1 MKKHLF
7 LLLAAVATILAGC
20 KSDVDLHNID
30 TRMAVEGGLA
40 LPVGSM
46 TFTVGDFLGNGQVD
60 HFYIKPYDNSSDSG
74 IIYYL
79 DTFSVADKEFHNLN
93 IVDKLIEASDYEV
106 PVVIPIPAGELKT
119 ITLPVELDLKNINNN
134 RDERVDSLQLTSAL
148 VRTVLSKQ
156 GLADLQWSDFVEANI
171 ILDDPNIRMWNGQ
184 NKYAL
189 DLAGHNFGDTIDIQ
203 LQEASLNLM
212 KDKAHPSAPNNT
224 IDHLTVTLELKVRP
238 QTTITPATGDML
250 IIGQRLAMLR
260 YQAAWGFFE
269 GGSDVRASGSEAMID
284 LWEGWKDIANA
295 RLHLAKPRLTIEAH
309 HRIAAPLL
317 LVIDTIAAYEVETGE
332 TRFATWDGQSKT
344 QRQIMQSLSPYSLLT
359 DSAFQ
364 TETFNE
370 NPSKGAIDRLF
381 EIRPDS
387 IFYSF
392 RLMIDKSQRPFDFP
406 YEQHRMTEDREFHAK
421 AIVEVPFLFNAGAEM
436 AYRDTVDSVNI
447 SQYSLDSL
455 LADQKW
461 IDTLK
466 TTDVRLMLTAENG
479 LPFRVNGQVI
489 FEDKEGNPLDI
500 WLTENNILTFPAPT
514 NIVDER
520 VVSGSKTFYTLAVD
534 KKMANLLTQVHR
546 IRYDVSLDGNV
557 KKVAVTD
564 KSRLKVNIGVSANVD
579 AVLNLKN

>member
-20 KSDVDLHNID
+20 KSDVDLQNID

-106 PVVIPIPAGELKT
+106 PVTMTIPAGALTT
-119 ITLPVELDLKNINNN
+119 ITYPIELDLKNINNN
-134 RDERVDSLQLTSAL
+134 PNERVDSLQLTSA
-148 VRTVLSKQ
+148 VIRTVLDKN
-156 GLADLQWSDFVEANI
+156 GLPNLQWSDIIEENI
-171 ILDDPNIRMWNGQ
+171 ILDDPNIRMWDGT

-189 DLAGHNFGDTIDIQ
+189 DITGHNFGDTLDIL
-203 LQEASLNLM
+203 LQGATLNLM
-212 KDKAHPSAPNNT
+212 KDKAHPSALNNT
-224 IDHLTVTLELKVRP
+224 IEYLTVTLELKIIP
-238 QTTITPATGDML
+238 QTDIVPASGDEL
-250 IIGQRLAMLR
+250 LVGQRLTMLS

-269 GGSDVRASGSEAMID
+269 SGSDVRARGSESMLE
-284 LWEGWKDIANA
+284 LWDGWKDIAKA
-295 RLHLAKPRLTIEAH
+295 RLHLAKPRLTIDAH

-317 LVIDTIAAYEVETGE
+317 LVVDTIAAYEVETGDI
-332 TRFATWDGQSKT
+332 RFATWDGQKQT
-344 QRQIMQSLSPYSLLT
+344 QKQIFPSLSPYSLLT
-359 DSAFQ
+359 DSTFQ
-364 TETFNE
+364 SMTFDE
-370 NPSKGAIDRLF
+370 NPSRGALDRLF

-392 RLMIDKSQRPFDFP
+392 RLMIDRGQRPFDFP
-406 YEQHRMTEDREFHAK
+406 YEQHRMVADREFHAK
-421 AIVEVPFLFNAGAEM
+421 AIIEVPFLFNAGAEIS
-436 AYRDTVDSVNI
+436 YRDTVDSVNI

-479 LPFRVNGQVI
+479 LPFRVVGQVI
-489 FEDKEGNPLDI
+489 FEDEAGQPVDI
-500 WLTENNILTFPAPT
+500 YLTENNILTFPAPT

-520 VVSGSKTFYTLAVD
+520 VATPSKTFYTLAVD
-534 KKMANLLTQVHR
+534 KKMANLLTRVRR
-546 IRYDVSLDGNV
+546 IRYDVALDGNV

-564 KSRLKVNIGVSANVD
+564 KSLLKVNIGVSANVD
-579 AVLNLKN
+579 AVLNLKK